1 MTVAIQVNFRRP
13 MPVFPLPEA
22 VLLPH
27 AVQPLH
33 IIEPRYSQLV
43 NDVLDSAGQI
53 AVASFARNGHT
64 RGRRGLARLRPAVCV
79 GQIIEHQPLGG
90 GCQAIVLQGVCRAR
104 ILEMFEPADGRR
116 YRLARLRPLESVKA
130 QPPQMKEI
138 REQLRQMLS
147 RPHLARLRA
156 VESVM
161 QWFDRTEVSTQALL
175 ELIGFA
181 LLAEGELKYRL
192 LAEAN
197 PVRRAVIIK
206 NELAHLDDLVGRAD
220 RQSYRSWPK
229 GLSWN

>member
-1 MTVAIQVNFRRP
+1 

-33 IIEPRYSQLV
+33 IIDPRYSQLV

>member
-1 MTVAIQVNFRRP
+1 

-206 NELAHLDDLVGRAD
+206 NELAHLDDLVGRTD
-220 RQSYRSWPK
+220 RQSHRSWPK

>member
-1 MTVAIQVNFRRP
+1 

-53 AVASFARNGHT
+53 AVASFARNG
-64 RGRRGLARLRPAVCV
+64 RASVRRGVATLRPAVCV
-79 GQIIEHQPLGG
+79 GQIVEHQSLGG
-90 GCQAIVLQGVCRAR
+90 GRQDILLQGVCRAR

-138 REQLRQMLS
+138 REQLRQMLT

-161 QWFDRTEVSTQALL
+161 QWFDRTEVSTHALL

-192 LAEAN
+192 LEEAN
-197 PVRRAVIIK
+197 PVRRASIIK
-206 NELAHLDDLVGRAD
+206 SELAHLDDLVGRAD
-220 RQSYRSWPK
+220 RQSHRSWPK

>member
-1 MTVAIQVNFRRP
+1 
-13 MPVFPLPEA
+13 
-22 VLLPH
+22 
-27 AVQPLH
+27 
-33 IIEPRYSQLV
+33 
-43 NDVLDSAGQI
+43 
-53 AVASFARNGHT
+53 
-64 RGRRGLARLRPAVCV
+64 
-79 GQIIEHQPLGG
+79 
-90 GCQAIVLQGVCRAR
+90 
-104 ILEMFEPADGRR
+104 MFEPADGRR

-138 REQLRQMLS
+138 REQLRQMLT

-161 QWFDRTEVSTQALL
+161 QWFDRSEVSTHALL

-192 LAEAN
+192 LEEAN
-197 PVRRAVIIK
+197 PVRRASIIK
-206 NELAHLDDLVGRAD
+206 NELARLDDLVGRAD